1 MWARRLVAV
10 ISGPDDTTAVDHAR
24 YVLHVGIV
32 DRFRDLVTEQRR
44 SPVGSTAAH
53 RGRAARIFIR
63 YAGGLVFA
71 HLVAT
76 SEILVIAVALS
87 GRTGEANIHLSVKNV
102 ITAVVLVALGTVAVA
117 VGAVLTIAPSLRWFL
132 PGLEPDPNQRRAA
145 MKIMR
150 NQSLILA
157 ATWVAGGVIFTLLD
171 LHGGPTVAVS
181 TGLAVLFGWSAAT
194 GTAVLLTQ
202 RTLRP
207 IIAAATDGSE
217 GFVTVPGVLARLI
230 GMWLLSSALPSA
242 AIAALIFL
250 RSLGWIIH
258 KTASVEIPVLVL
270 SLVAVFLGLRGVIL
284 VAKSISDPVREVV
297 AAMAEVE
304 HGRIGT
310 CVDVYER
317 SELGRLQSGFN
328 RMVSGLA
335 ERDRLRDLFGRH
347 VGVDV
352 ARRAVEEDGALSG
365 DVVEA
370 AILFIDLVGSTRLAA
385 SRPPEEVAELL
396 NNFFRI
402 VVAEVDERH
411 GAINKFEGDAALAVF
426 GAPLRL
432 TDAASAALATARAL
446 GTRLRELPL
455 VDFGIGVSAG
465 PVFAGNI
472 GAENRYEYT
481 VIGDAVNEA
490 ARLADLA
497 KDTDRRILC
506 SDAAIARA
514 DSTECEHWVPRGS
527 TVLRGRSDTTHVSA
541 PADEALD

>member
-1 MWARRLVAV
+1 MARA
-10 ISGPDDTTAVDHAR
+10 
-24 YVLHVGIV
+24 
-32 DRFRDLVTEQRR
+32 E
-44 SPVGSTAAH
+44 AH
-53 RGRAARIFIR
+53 RGSAASVSIR

-76 SEILVIAVALS
+76 SEILVIAVAL
-87 GRTGEANIHLSVKNV
+87 TGHIAGGAAVHLSAKNA
-102 ITAVVLVALGTVAVA
+102 ITAIVLVVVGTVAVA
-117 VGAVLTIAPSLRWFL
+117 AGAVLTIAPSLRWFI
-132 PGLEPDPNQRRAA
+132 PGHEPDPKQRRAA
-145 MKIMR
+145 TKIMR
-150 NQSLILA
+150 NQALILA
-157 ATWVAGGVIFTLLD
+157 ATWVVGGLIFNLLN
-171 LHGGPTVAVS
+171 LTGGLTIAVP
-181 TGLAVLFGWSAAT
+181 TGLAVLFGWAAAT
-194 GTAVLLTQ
+194 GTAVLVTQ

-207 IIAAATDGSE
+207 IIAAATEGSE

-230 GMWLLSSALPSA
+230 GMWLLSSALPSM

-250 RSLGWIIH
+250 RSLGWAIP
-258 KTASVEIPVLVL
+258 KSASVEIPVLVL
-270 SLVAVFLGLRGVIL
+270 SLVAVMLGLRGVIL
-284 VAKSISDPVREVV
+284 VATSIADPIREVV
-297 AAMAEVE
+297 SAMAEVE

-310 CVDVYER
+310 TVDVYER
-317 SELGRLQSGFN
+317 SEIGRLQTGFN
-328 RMVSGLA
+328 RMVAGLS

-352 ARRAVEEDGALSG
+352 ARRAVEEDASLSG

-370 AILFIDLVGSTRLAA
+370 AILFIDLVGSTPLAA

-396 NNFFRI
+396 NNFFQI
-402 VVAEVDERH
+402 VVAEVDTR
-411 GAINKFEGDAALAVF
+411 GGSINKFEGDAALAVF

-432 TDAASAALATARAL
+432 TGAASAALATARAL

-497 KDTDRRILC
+497 KTTDKRILC
-506 SDAAIARA
+506 SDAAITRA
-514 DSTECEHWVPRGS
+514 DPTECEHWIPRGS

-541 PADEALD
+541 PADEVLD